1 MAQNVLPVVASHP
14 HPLRP
19 SPCAASHQGRTS
31 PVPWA
36 HPLLHKSCAQKIPK
50 VLFLRLTSMAKKI
63 QQFLAASLFRSVS
76 SIFKRSERWRSAS
89 KCSDLPQAVL
99 DVTPTCVLVEKL
111 FESHPQWKVFQC
123 SAVQGTM
130 LVNQFWI
137 AEHFRQVRRRYS
149 CVYTIANHL
158 GGNNYLRKT
167 FTANRDGMEHTRKIV
182 CRLVWPTNFDRL
194 CPGTGA
200 GACRASDLA
209 AAPNVSA
216 WNSEKVRKNVGLQ
229 AIRPLARHGETWRD
243 IRPPFHLT
251 SDIWHLSTQPW
262 GLGALV
268 HPSPTL
274 TVSSASKIIKGLS
287 SFHFKNRSIG
297 GMTIFESIFKKKRPA
312 PSVGKPSC

>member
-19 SPCAASHQGRTS
+19 SPCAASHQRRTS

-111 FESHPQWKVFQC
+111 FESHPQWKVFQY

-149 CVYTIANHL
+149 CIYTIANHL

-167 FTANRDGMEHTRKIV
+167 FTANRDGMEHTRNEKKRARTAFLRSWAWNCQRGNI
-182 CRLVWPTNFDRL
+182 DL
-194 CPGTGA
+194 CCHPCA
-200 GACRASDLA
+200 DLAMLDELSDL
-209 AAPNVSA
+209 
-216 WNSEKVRKNVGLQ
+216 
-229 AIRPLARHGETWRD
+229 T
-243 IRPPFHLT
+243 LT
-251 SDIWHLSTQPW
+251 STDLNT
-262 GLGALV
+262 AL
-268 HPSPTL
+268 T
-274 TVSSASKIIKGLS
+274 A
-287 SFHFKNRSIG
+287 RS
-297 GMTIFESIFKKKRPA
+297 
-312 PSVGKPSC
+312 